1 MKDNVHIV
9 HRQRGKI
16 VDRRSGHNVF
26 VDLGRQYL
34 SELVSL
40 LTQDPDVPERVDR
53 IKHMGFGIGG
63 NLQTDP
69 SVDSSPFS
77 TSYPA
82 GSDPNVTTGKEH
94 DDTFAAKPL
103 GSGGGVIGTLERP
116 VRIAGGSTAYPG
128 AGGDQWLSTAQSPNF
143 IMTHP
148 TVTTVRF
155 HTFFDAGA
163 GDFLYAPFL
172 LMPLSEA
179 GLFTSLA
186 TFPGVPFNTLV
197 AYHNFATIVL
207 SPQSEL
213 EVVWDVK
220 F

>member
-1 MKDNVHIV
+1 MRENVRII
-9 HRQRGKI
+9 HRQNGKVI
-16 VDRRSGHNVF
+16 DRRHGHNVF
-26 VDLGRQYL
+26 VDTGRQFL
-34 SELVSL
+34 AELISL
-40 LTQDPDVPERVDR
+40 LTQDPDVPERTDR

-63 NLQTDP
+63 TLQTNP
-69 SVDSSPFS
+69 AVSSPPFS

-82 GSDPNVTTGKEH
+82 GSDPNVTTGFEH
-94 DDTFAAKPL
+94 DDLFPTKPL
-103 GSGGGVIGTLERP
+103 GSGGGRITTLERP

-128 AGGDQWLSTAQSPNF
+128 AAGDQWLSTAQSPDF

-148 TVTTVRF
+148 VVTTARF
-155 HTFFDAGA
+155 HAFFDAGA
-163 GDFLYAPFL
+163 GDFLFGPFL

-179 GLFTSLA
+179 GLFTSAA
-186 TFPGVPFNTLV
+186 TVPGVPFNQLV

-213 EVVWDVK
+213 EVIWDVK